1 MKEDRKIYT
10 IYRDNVNYLKLLLTE
25 DDRVDAAV
33 DGNNIGT
40 PRGGHYGEVRP
51 KLDKGALSNFLFRK
65 KIFNYLM
72 REQLIPIDAIN
83 ADGHKPLFLSLKNVD
98 QYFYDK
104 TSGEGCR
111 SQHFGSSKRDSHW
124 SVLAEF
130 RKTSKKLIE
139 NDADLNRQ
147 NEEIFNLY
155 VYDENKSYFI

>member
-1 MKEDRKIYT
+1 LKEDRKIYA

-83 ADGHKPLFLSLKNVD
+83 ADGHKPLFLSLKNID
-98 QYFYDK
+98 QYFCDK

-111 SQHFGSSKRDSHW
+111 SQHFGSSKRDTFTLECPRRTPKNQQETYRKRCGLKSPKRRDFQP
-124 SVLAEF
+124 VRF
-130 RKTSKKLIE
+130 RRE
-139 NDADLNRQ
+139 
-147 NEEIFNLY
+147 
-155 VYDENKSYFI
+155 